1 MTVLQAVVL
10 GIVQGL
16 TEFLPISSSGHLI
29 LVPWLLGWQDLLD
42 DPAFNK
48 TFDVALHFGT
58 FLSLLVYFWHDI
70 GRLLKAWAGSL
81 VHRRVTDPDARLAW
95 LVLLSTVPAGV
106 LGLALEDLIVGALG
120 QPWLIALLLVLFAL
134 VLLASDRLARH
145 VRDLDGLGW
154 RGALG
159 IGLAQALALAPGVS
173 RSGVTMVAGLLLGL
187 RREAAARFSFLMS
200 IPIVGGAAAWKG
212 LEVARQGLPPG
223 SAVPFVL
230 GVVTAGL
237 SGLLAIWS
245 LLAYLRRHDFTPFV
259 AYRLALGAGVAL
271 VILSGVRAA
280 AGL

>member
-1 MTVLQAVVL
+1 VTVLQAVVL

-16 TEFLPISSSGHLI
+16 TEFLPVSSSGHLI
-29 LVPWLLGWQDLLD
+29 VVPWLFGWRDLLD

-58 FLSLLVYFWHDI
+58 FLSLLAYFWHDI
-70 GRLLKAWAGSL
+70 GRLLAAWARSL
-81 VHRRVTDPDARLAW
+81 TGRRIATAEARLAW
-95 LVLLSTVPAGV
+95 LVLLSTVPAGFF
-106 LGLALEDLIVGALG
+106 GLALEDFIVTALG
-120 QPWLIALLLVLFAL
+120 QPWMVALLLVAFAL
-134 VLLASDRLARH
+134 VLLAADRLARH
-145 VRDLDGLGW
+145 VRDLDTLGW

-212 LEVARQGLPPG
+212 LEVAREGLPAG
-223 SAVPFVL
+223 TAVPFVI
-230 GVVTAGL
+230 GVVSAAL

-245 LLAYLRRHDFTPFV
+245 LLAYLRRHDFAPFV
-259 AYRLALGAGVAL
+259 VYRLALGAGMAV
-271 VILSGVRAA
+271 VIL
-280 AGL
+280 AGLRTAGL